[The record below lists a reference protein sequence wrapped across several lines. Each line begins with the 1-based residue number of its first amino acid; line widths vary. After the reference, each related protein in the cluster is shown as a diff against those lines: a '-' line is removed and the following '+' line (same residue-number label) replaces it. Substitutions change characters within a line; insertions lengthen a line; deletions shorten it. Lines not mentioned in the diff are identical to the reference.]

1 MVVGA
6 QLMIYPEQIR
16 SKVFYFQSS
25 DVRLA
30 NQYRRVSGVSWSVM
44 ECHGVSWSVMLN
56 FGEGYFRLSQIQ
68 KGNEIRRKQAQIRIP
83 YISEKVVAK

>member
-1 MVVGA
+1 M
-6 QLMIYPEQIR
+6 
-16 SKVFYFQSS
+16 SW
-25 DVRLA
+25 
-30 NQYRRVSGVSWSVM
+30 WSVRSVRSVV

-83 YISEKVVAK
+83 YIRPNLVIDSFFDLFSPSDSSYVDMYQ